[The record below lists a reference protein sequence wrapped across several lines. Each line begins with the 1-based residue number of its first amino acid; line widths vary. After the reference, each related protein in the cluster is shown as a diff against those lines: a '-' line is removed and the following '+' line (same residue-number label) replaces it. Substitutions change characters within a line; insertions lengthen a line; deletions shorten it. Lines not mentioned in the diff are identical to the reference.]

1 MSPIAK
7 ILLCLT
13 VTGSGLAYMFP
24 YLMFPNYYKVEF
36 DFVDRKISDILNVPT
51 SGGYAVLIQITTVNT
66 KEAQA
71 ELNSLPPDGCNGDAW
86 ANVQIVDQESGV
98 EIPMRYNELRSP
110 ITGNRVYRQ
119 ICVVSLT
126 KGSYKIT
133 SDVTNA
139 SNLSKFNSMQLRVS
153 PGIAK

>member
-13 VTGSGLAYMFP
+13 VTGSGFAYMFP
-24 YLMFPNYYKVEF
+24 YLMFPNYYKIEF
-36 DFVDRKISDILNVPT
+36 DFVDRKISDTLNVPAT
-51 SGGYAVLIQITTVNT
+51 GGYAVEFNITTVNT
-66 KEAQA
+66 KEALT
-71 ELNSLPPDGCNGDAW
+71 ELSSLPPDGCNGDAW
-86 ANVQIVDQESGV
+86 ANVQIVDQKSGV
-98 EIPMRYNELRSP
+98 EIPMQFNELMSST
-110 ITGNRVYRQ
+110 IGNRVYRQ

-133 SDVTNA
+133 SDITNV
-139 SNLSKFNSMQLRVS
+139 SNLSKFNSMQMRVR